1 MSLKISLITFCLIF
15 FILPVNAATLSDALR
30 QTYQNNLE
38 LKAERKNLEVQKE
51 VLNISKSDF
60 FPTLTLT
67 GTKSIED
74 TNKLTNQN
82 GTDASITNT
91 NPMTSSIKLE
101 QTLLDGSERG
111 TKYEKSKLGLNL
123 SEAQLIK
130 KEQDVFMK
138 AIEAYTGLILAYE
151 KLSINEENVNLLQRQ
166 FEIDNARLSRA
177 QITATDLAQ
186 SQSSLSGAQAGYI
199 GAQNYIVTS
208 KLAYENIIGP
218 ISSNEKLKKI
228 YNSEVTLPS
237 SLVDAKKIS
246 EQKSPD
252 LIIAEIEYGQSELDV
267 KIARSDLSPTAK
279 LSLERSYTDDL
290 SATYDE
296 REKDVLQATV
306 SWPFQF
312 GGKNKSNINKN
323 LQVKGMKKLLL
334 ENAFRNNTQGV
345 TAAWSTLESSKSLL
359 RAVQSQVK
367 AAEIANEGISF
378 EYESGLNRST
388 FDVLQSRSNLI
399 NAKINLAE
407 AERNYLLAQYRL
419 LKSAGLLNSEYL
431 KLR

>member
-1 MSLKISLITFCLIF
+1 MKKISLIIFCLIVF
-15 FILPVNAATLSDALR
+15 TLPVSAVTLNDALK
-30 QTYQNNLE
+30 QTYENNLE

-67 GTKSIED
+67 GTKSFED

-151 KLSINEENVNLLQRQ
+151 KLNINEENVNLLQRQ

-199 GAQNYIVTS
+199 RAQNSIITS

-218 ISSNEKLKKI
+218 INSNEKLIKI
-228 YNSEVTLPS
+228 YNSEVPLPL

-246 EQKSPD
+246 EQKSPS

-334 ENAFRNNTQGV
+334 ENAFRNNTQEV

-359 RAVQSQVK
+359 RAVQLQVK
-367 AAEIANEGISF
+367 AAEIANEGITF

>member
-1 MSLKISLITFCLIF
+1 MKNSFLIASLLLFSVTS
-15 FILPVNAATLSDALR
+15 VAAATLSDALKI
-30 QTYQNNLE
+30 TFQNNLE
-38 LKAERKNLEVQKE
+38 LQAERKNLEVQKE

-60 FPTLTLT
+60 FPTLTLS
-67 GTKSIED
+67 GTKSFED
-74 TNKLTNQN
+74 TSKLTNQD

-151 KLSINEENVNLLQRQ
+151 KLNINEENVNLLQRQ

-199 GAQNYIVTS
+199 RAQNSIITS

-218 ISSNEKLKKI
+218 INSNEKLKKI
-228 YNSEVTLPS
+228 YNSEVPLPP

-246 EQKSPD
+246 EQKSPS

-367 AAEIANEGISF
+367 AAEIANEGITF

>member
-1 MSLKISLITFCLIF
+1 MKKFFLTTSLLLLSVTS
-15 FILPVNAATLSDALR
+15 VTAATLSDALK

-60 FPTLTLT
+60 FPTLTLS
-67 GTKSIED
+67 GTKSFED
-74 TNKLTNQN
+74 TNKLTNQD

-91 NPMTSSIKLE
+91 NPMTSSVKLE

-199 GAQNYIVTS
+199 GAQNSIITS
-208 KLAYENIIGP
+208 KLVYENIIGP
-218 ISSNEKLKKI
+218 INSNEKLKKI
-228 YNSEVTLPS
+228 YNSEVPLPS

-246 EQKSPD
+246 EQKSPN

-359 RAVQSQVK
+359 RAVQLQVK
-367 AAEIANEGISF
+367 AAEIANEGITF

-399 NAKINLAE
+399 TAKVNLAE

-419 LKSAGLLNSEYL
+419 LKSVGLLNSEYL

>member
-1 MSLKISLITFCLIF
+1 MKKISLIIFCLIVF
-15 FILPVNAATLSDALR
+15 TLPVSAVTLNDALK
-30 QTYQNNLE
+30 QTYENNLE

-67 GTKSIED
+67 GTKSFEN

-91 NPMTSSIKLE
+91 NPMTSSVKLE
-101 QTLLDGSERG
+101 QTLLDGSGRD

-130 KEQDVFMK
+130 KEQEVFLK
-138 AIEAYTGLILAYE
+138 AIEAYTALILAYE
-151 KLSINEENVNLLQRQ
+151 KLNINQENVDLLQRQ

-186 SQSSLSGAQAGYI
+186 SQSSLAGAQAGFI
-199 GAQNYIVTS
+199 GAQNSIVTS

-218 ISSNEKLKKI
+218 ININEKLKKI
-228 YNSEVTLPS
+228 YNADVLIPS
-237 SLVDAKKIS
+237 SLAEAKKTS
-246 EQKSPD
+246 EQKSPE
-252 LIIAEIEYGQSELDV
+252 LIIADIEYGQSELDV

-279 LSLERSYTDDL
+279 LSLERTYVDDL

-312 GGKNKSNINKN
+312 GGKNKSNVNKN

-334 ENAFRNNTQGV
+334 ENAYRNNTQSV
-345 TAAWSTLESSKSLL
+345 TAAWSTLESSKSFL
-359 RAVQSQVK
+359 RAVQAQVK

-419 LKSAGLLNSEYL
+419 IKSVGLLNSEYL

>member
-1 MSLKISLITFCLIF
+1 MKNFFLISSVLLLSATS
-15 FILPVNAATLSDALR
+15 VAAATLSDALK
-30 QTYQNNLE
+30 TTFQNNLE
-38 LKAERKNLEVQKE
+38 LQAERKNLEVQKE

-60 FPTLTLT
+60 FPTLTLS
-67 GTKSIED
+67 GTKSFED
-74 TNKLTNQN
+74 TNKLTNQD

-151 KLSINEENVNLLQRQ
+151 KLNINEENVNLLQRQ

-186 SQSSLSGAQAGYI
+186 SRSSLSGAQAGYI
-199 GAQNYIVTS
+199 GAQNSIITS

-218 ISSNEKLKKI
+218 INSNEKLKKI
-228 YNSEVTLPS
+228 YNSEVPLPS

-267 KIARSDLSPTAK
+267 QIARSDLSPTAK

-296 REKDVLQATV
+296 REKDILQATV
-306 SWPFQF
+306 SWPYQF

-367 AAEIANEGISF
+367 AAEIANEGITF

-407 AERNYLLAQYRL
+407 AERNYLLAQYKL

>member
-1 MSLKISLITFCLIF
+1 MKKIFLIAFYLIVF
-15 FILPVNAATLSDALR
+15 MLPVNAATLSDALK

-60 FPTLTLT
+60 FPTLTLS
-67 GTKSIED
+67 GTKSFED
-74 TNKLTNQN
+74 TNKLTNQD

-218 ISSNEKLKKI
+218 INSNEKLKKI
-228 YNSEVTLPS
+228 YNSEVPLPP

-407 AERNYLLAQYRL
+407 AERNYLLAQYKL

>member
-1 MSLKISLITFCLIF
+1 MKNLFLISSLLLFSVTS
-15 FILPVNAATLSDALR
+15 VAAATLSDALK
-30 QTYQNNLE
+30 TTFQNNLE
-38 LKAERKNLEVQKE
+38 LQAERKNLEVQKE

-60 FPTLTLT
+60 FPTLTLS
-67 GTKSIED
+67 GTKSFED
-74 TNKLTNQN
+74 TNKLTNQD
-82 GTDASITNT
+82 GTDASISNT

-199 GAQNYIVTS
+199 GAQNSIITS

-218 ISSNEKLKKI
+218 INSNEKLKKI
-228 YNSEVTLPS
+228 YNSEVPLPS

-345 TAAWSTLESSKSLL
+345 TVAWSTLESSKSLL

-367 AAEIANEGISF
+367 AAEIANEGITF

>member
-1 MSLKISLITFCLIF
+1 MKIITLITFCLIA
-15 FILPVNAATLSDALR
+15 FIIPVNATTLSDALK

-60 FPTLTLT
+60 FPTLTLS
-67 GTKSIED
+67 GTKSFED
-74 TNKLTNQN
+74 TNKLTNQD

-91 NPMTSSIKLE
+91 NPMTSSVKLE

-218 ISSNEKLKKI
+218 INSNEKFKKI
-228 YNSEVTLPS
+228 YNSEVPLPL

-246 EQKSPD
+246 EQKSPN

>member
-1 MSLKISLITFCLIF
+1 MKKISLITFCLIV

-60 FPTLTLT
+60 FPTLTLS
-67 GTKSIED
+67 GTKSFED

-91 NPMTSSIKLE
+91 NPMTSSVKLE
-101 QTLLDGSERG
+101 QTLLAGSERG

-218 ISSNEKLKKI
+218 INSNEKLKKI
-228 YNSEVTLPS
+228 YNSEVPLPS

-246 EQKSPD
+246 EQKSPN

>member
-1 MSLKISLITFCLIF
+1 MKNSFLIASLLLFSVTS
-15 FILPVNAATLSDALR
+15 VAAATLSDALKI
-30 QTYQNNLE
+30 TFQNNLE
-38 LKAERKNLEVQKE
+38 LQAERKNLEVQKE

-60 FPTLTLT
+60 FPTLTLS
-67 GTKSIED
+67 GTKSFED
-74 TNKLTNQN
+74 TNKLTNQD

-151 KLSINEENVNLLQRQ
+151 KLNINEENVNLLQRQ

-199 GAQNYIVTS
+199 RAQNSIITS

-218 ISSNEKLKKI
+218 INSNEKLKKI
-228 YNSEVTLPS
+228 YNSEVPLPP

-367 AAEIANEGISF
+367 AAEIANEGITF

>member
-1 MSLKISLITFCLIF
+1 MKKIFLIILYIIIF
-15 FILPVNAATLSDALR
+15 PLNSFSATLKDALK
-30 QTYQNNLE
+30 QTYANNLE
-38 LKAERKNLEVQKE
+38 LQAERKNLEIQRE
-51 VLNISKSDF
+51 VLNISRSDL

-67 GTKSIED
+67 GKKNFEE
-74 TNKLTNQN
+74 TNEITTQA
-82 GTDASITNT
+82 GADASVADVDTAT
-91 NPMTSSIKLE
+91 ASIKIE
-101 QTLLDGSERG
+101 QTLLDGKGRKIE
-111 TKYEKSKLGLNL
+111 YEKSKLGLNL

-130 KEQDVFMK
+130 KEQEIFLR

-199 GAQNYIVTS
+199 GAQNNIVTS

-218 ISSNEKLKKI
+218 IVSNEKLKKI
-228 YNSEVTLPS
+228 YNSEVPLPS

>member
-1 MSLKISLITFCLIF
+1 MKNLFLISSLLLFSVTS
-15 FILPVNAATLSDALR
+15 VAAATLSDALK
-30 QTYQNNLE
+30 TTFQNNLE
-38 LKAERKNLEVQKE
+38 LQAERKNLEVQKE

-60 FPTLTLT
+60 FPTLTLS
-67 GTKSIED
+67 GTKSFED
-74 TNKLTNQN
+74 TNKLTNQD

-199 GAQNYIVTS
+199 GAQNSIITS
-208 KLAYENIIGP
+208 KLTYENIIGP
-218 ISSNEKLKKI
+218 INSNEKLKKI
-228 YNSEVTLPS
+228 YNSEVPLPS

-296 REKDVLQATV
+296 REKDILQATV

-345 TAAWSTLESSKSLL
+345 TVAWSTLESSKSLL

-367 AAEIANEGISF
+367 AAEIANEGITF